1 MKKWWL
7 LCAFALLLAA
17 CGNDDAADT
26 EDAVQNDMPAAED
39 TADEQ
44 QPQPA
49 DGTGAAD
56 EIENTAAEEP
66 QPAEQNTSLSY
77 KESAVL
83 AQQIPLN
90 ELTERVQTDNPG
102 KRIILFENNS
112 GEKMY
117 KSIFVKHNQFLKI
130 TDLKSDRLLY
140 KGNVS
145 S

>member
-7 LCAFALLLAA
+7 VSAFTLLLAA

-26 EDAVQNDMPAAED
+26 EDTVQNDIPAAEE
-39 TADEQ
+39 TAGEQ
-44 QPQPA
+44 QPRPA
-49 DGTGAAD
+49 GDTGAAD
-56 EIENTAAEEP
+56 EIENPAD
-66 QPAEQNTSLSY
+66 AEQDTSLSY
-77 KESAVL
+77 EESAVL

-102 KRIILFENNS
+102 KRVILFENSS
-112 GEKMY
+112 GEKVY
-117 KSIFVKHNQFLKI
+117 KSIFVKHDQFLKI
-130 TDLKSDRLLY
+130 IDLKSDRLLY

>member
-39 TADEQ
+39 TADES
-44 QPQPA
+44 
-49 DGTGAAD
+49 
-56 EIENTAAEEP
+56 ENTAAEQP

-77 KESAVL
+77 EESAVL

-90 ELTERVQTDNPG
+90 ELAERVQTDNPG
-102 KRIILFENNS
+102 KRIILFENSS
-112 GEKMY
+112 GEKVY
-117 KSIFVKHNQFLKI
+117 KSIFVKHDQFLKI
-130 TDLKSDRLLY
+130 IDLKSDRLLY
-140 KGNVS
+140 KGNIS
-145 S
+145 G